1 MGGHSCLILGSYIEK
16 GYTMIKKWKEL
27 STAKIRKWKELST
40 AKQYGVGDYVL
51 VKLSDA
57 ESYVVMVTSVHD
69 GHYDVIEYSAGEIHG
84 ELYMDQDNHRLIGR

>member
-1 MGGHSCLILGSYIEK
+1 MGGHSCPILGSYIEK
-16 GYTMIKKWKEL
+16 GYTMIKEWRDL
-27 STAKIRKWKELST
+27 PT

-69 GHYDVIEYSAGEIHG
+69 GHYDVIEYSAEEMVG
-84 ELYMDQDNHRLIGR
+84 ELYMDDDNHRLIGR

>member
-1 MGGHSCLILGSYIEK
+1 MGGHSCPILGNYIEK
-16 GYTMIKKWKEL
+16 GYTMIKEWRDL
-27 STAKIRKWKELST
+27 PT

-51 VKLSDA
+51 VQLSDD

>member
-16 GYTMIKKWKEL
+16 GYTM
-27 STAKIRKWKELST
+27 IRKWKELST

-51 VKLSDA
+51 VQLSDD

-84 ELYMDQDNHRLIGR
+84 ELYMDQDNHRLIGK